1 MKLVTGTSGE
11 ISGDVATTAKTESFL
26 SGDVELSE
34 QTWTGVDCTETCKF
48 LLHRFFN
55 RVATFFHRRCC
66 RVQVVEARD

>member
-34 QTWTGVDCTETCKF
+34 QTWTGVDCTETC
-48 LLHRFFN
+48 R
-55 RVATFFHRRCC
+55 
-66 RVQVVEARD
+66 